1 MKVNLINKSNNPNP
15 KYATDGSAGFDLQA
29 NIDGNNVVCIEPNE
43 TKLIS
48 TGLYFEI
55 PKGYKL
61 SILSRSSLSLKGRV
75 VANSPGLIDS
85 DYRGELK
92 IILRNTSL
100 ERFYIKNGERIAQG
114 VLEKHETAVFENVE
128 FLSETERGSGGF
140 GSTDAKV
147 TELKKLKIGDML
159 IAKDVYAGF
168 HNGTKTQNALMV
180 GKQYSV
186 NGFHDNN
193 SNLFCVCSEVL
204 EEHYF
209 STDKAKYLYFG
220 KFFDIA

>member
-29 NIDGNNVVCIEPNE
+29 NIDGNNVICIEPNE

-55 PKGYKL
+55 PKGYKM
-61 SILSRSSLSLKGRV
+61 SILSRSGLSLKGIV

-92 IILRNTSL
+92 IILRNTLL

-140 GSTDAKV
+140 GSTDA
-147 TELKKLKIGDML
+147 
-159 IAKDVYAGF
+159 
-168 HNGTKTQNALMV
+168 
-180 GKQYSV
+180 S
-186 NGFHDNN
+186 
-193 SNLFCVCSEVL
+193 
-204 EEHYF
+204 
-209 STDKAKYLYFG
+209 
-220 KFFDIA
+220 KFF